1 MFVECFKNNGI
12 PYLRLVDGIR
22 VVKDDGKVTIRKKII
37 KSIGPLS
44 RYDDGQPN
52 YVKRLKDSFACGNPI
67 IPGLQEFCEAKPLK
81 EYNLKFTESSPECI
95 GHPKLFSQVLIER
108 LLEQLG
114 VIEFYRQTKSRTKI
128 EFDLVGFVRA
138 LIYGRILDPSS
149 KIGTINNLDKYYSP
163 ILDNPYKYNVYDT
176 LTFTHEYR
184 QNIIKKINNAL
195 ITNFKRTTN
204 MVYYDVTNFFFE
216 TDRADEDEE
225 IDGEIVKGIRKYG
238 VSKEERKL
246 PIVQMGLFMDDQ
258 GIPIS
263 IETFPGNTLDH
274 LTVIDSL
281 KNTVDN
287 LNLSRFIFVGDRGMC
302 SYKNICHLIDHNK
315 GYVVS
320 RSIEKSTTE
329 EKAWIMDDSDYINE
343 SSEFKYKSR
352 VVSKVVKDEFNQ
364 KRTIVEKVVVYWSKA
379 FADRQ
384 KQQQKKFID
393 LLNKFLDKPENFR
406 LSTTQYNSLKPFFK
420 KELEVKR
427 TGKVYNYNELK
438 SIIDTDKISNYIAH
452 LGYYQI
458 ITSETKK
465 SDKEIIDIYHGLSR
479 IEDQFKIMKGDLN
492 TRPLYVRTKEHID
505 AHLLLCMISLI
516 VVRLIQNK
524 IVDYQNEHNIKNKK
538 ECYWKMGLTGE
549 RIKDALNKFTVDKL
563 PDEYYRFNYLDDPD
577 LKLILD
583 AFGIK
588 IDANLYK
595 LNELKHIKQTI
606 IL

>member
-225 IDGEIVKGIRKYG
+225 T
-238 VSKEERKL
+238 
-246 PIVQMGLFMDDQ
+246 PIHIFRAKRALLCRNHDF
-258 GIPIS
+258 
-263 IETFPGNTLDH
+263 GN
-274 LTVIDSL
+274 
-281 KNTVDN
+281 
-287 LNLSRFIFVGDRGMC
+287 RDR
-302 SYKNICHLIDHNK
+302 
-315 GYVVS
+315 
-320 RSIEKSTTE
+320 
-329 EKAWIMDDSDYINE
+329 A
-343 SSEFKYKSR
+343 
-352 VVSKVVKDEFNQ
+352 Q
-364 KRTIVEKVVVYWSKA
+364 
-379 FADRQ
+379 
-384 KQQQKKFID
+384 
-393 LLNKFLDKPENFR
+393 FR
-406 LSTTQYNSLKPFFK
+406 LRRAY
-420 KELEVKR
+420 
-427 TGKVYNYNELK
+427 
-438 SIIDTDKISNYIAH
+438 
-452 LGYYQI
+452 
-458 ITSETKK
+458 
-465 SDKEIIDIYHGLSR
+465 
-479 IEDQFKIMKGDLN
+479 
-492 TRPLYVRTKEHID
+492 D
-505 AHLLLCMISLI
+505 A
-516 VVRLIQNK
+516 
-524 IVDYQNEHNIKNKK
+524 D
-538 ECYWKMGLTGE
+538 
-549 RIKDALNKFTVDKL
+549 
-563 PDEYYRFNYLDDPD
+563 
-577 LKLILD
+577 
-583 AFGIK
+583 
-588 IDANLYK
+588 
-595 LNELKHIKQTI
+595 
-606 IL
+606 